1 MRAWWTNAPTQKKSR
16 SKVELEAVII
26 EIYCRIMNMPEPS
39 ISHTPS
45 ETWCPLCEKHY
56 RYLKQ
61 HMQIHETKPYRC
73 EICKRNFAESSQL
86 EEHMRI
92 RHIEERPFPCSSCG
106 KSFQTK
112 QRLQQHM
119 KIHEEVKQYKC
130 EFCER
135 RFTTKAHLERHM
147 YTHTGERPYTCDES
161 GCNAAF
167 SQLKQLKNHK
177 AKHHRKL

>member
-1 MRAWWTNAPTQKKSR
+1 
-16 SKVELEAVII
+16 
-26 EIYCRIMNMPEPS
+26 MNMPEPS
-39 ISHTPS
+39 IAHTPS
-45 ETWCPLCEKHY
+45 ETWCPRCEKHY

-61 HMQIHETKPYRC
+61 
-73 EICKRNFAESSQL
+73 
-86 EEHMRI
+86 HMRI

-135 RFTTKAHLERHM
+135 RFTTKAHLERHI
-147 YTHTGERPYTCDES
+147 YTHTGEKPYKCDEP